1 MSKIISVSLPDDLVP
16 ALDRE
21 AKRQRRSRSWVVAES
36 VRRYLESGATPY
48 VEVGASFERGRD
60 LTLLEGL
67 ALDPTERARGA
78 EALWNEAWRFAP
90 TCEPFA
96 RLLDGE
102 EAISEWK
109 GDAKSLRIVPPRV
122 DRVAEGGIETRVAF
136 VCRLLNQRRVQYV
149 LIGGAAAILH
159 GVIRP
164 TRDIDVLL
172 EPTVDNARRAL
183 RALEGLVFGVSR
195 EIEPERV
202 AAAAFTIV
210 GDTPR
215 VDLITAACGVTYAEA
230 IRSCIPVRV
239 EGVPVPLAD
248 IDTLIRA
255 KQTGRARDEG
265 DIEELERLRE
275 LRDARRD

>member
-1 MSKIISVSLPDDLVP
+1 MAKIISVSLPDNLVP

-21 AKRQRRSRSWVVAES
+21 AKRQQRSRSWIVGEA
-36 VRRYLESGATPY
+36 VRRYLESRPAPY
-48 VEVGASFERGRD
+48 VEVGASFERGQD

-67 ALDPTERARGA
+67 AMDHTERAREA
-78 EALWNEAWRFAP
+78 EALWNAAWPHAP
-90 TCEPFA
+90 TCEPFV
-96 RLLDGE
+96 RVLDAE
-102 EAISEWK
+102 EEIAAWK
-109 GDAKSLRIVPPRV
+109 AGADRLRIVPPRP
-122 DRVAEGGIETRVAF
+122 DRVAEAGIETRVAF
-136 VCRLLNQRRVQYV
+136 VCRLLNRQRVQYV

-164 TRDIDVLL
+164 TRDIDVLI
-172 EPTVDNARRAL
+172 EPTVENARRAL
-183 RALEGLVFGVSR
+183 HSLEGLSFGLAR
-195 EIEPERV
+195 DIEPERV

-210 GDTPR
+210 GDAPR

-230 IRSCIPVRV
+230 IRSCIPIRV

-255 KQTGRARDEG
+255 KATGRARDLG

-275 LRDARRD
+275 LRDAREV